1 MLRIL
6 AATLLAVLLRPL
18 PVGAEVDV
26 TLRGSPESMVRQHR
40 VAVEAEYTFV
50 ATLEEMEALAEEG
63 RLVSV
68 PGGPDYEVMDW
79 VFPYA
84 LPEVRTFVERFA
96 SQYRQACGE
105 RLVVTSLTRPASEQ
119 PPNSHQLSVHPAG
132 MAVDLRISQS
142 QPCRQFLE
150 DSLLGME
157 ERGLLD
163 ITRERAPPHYH
174 IAIFPE
180 PYGAFAAAR
189 IAEEERAAAA
199 TAGRP
204 RVDAAG
210 ETRARGRRGP
220 AVLLLMVLLIGAAA
234 GWAIWSMRRRVRRPP
249 PPAA

>member
-1 MLRIL
+1 MHRLLASTLPFVLAPSAL
-6 AATLLAVLLRPL
+6 AADV
-18 PVGAEVDV
+18 EV

-50 ATLEEMEALAEEG
+50 GTLEEMEALAEEG

-96 SQYRQACGE
+96 SQYRAACGE
-105 RLVVTSLTRPASEQ
+105 RLVVTSLTRPYSEQ
-119 PPNSHQLSVHPAG
+119 PPNAHPLSVHPAG

-174 IAIFPE
+174 VAIFPE

-199 TAGRP
+199 SAGRP
-204 RVDAAG
+204 RAEAAG
-210 ETRARGRRGP
+210 ETRARGRRG
-220 AVLLLMVLLIGAAA
+220 ATVLLLVALLIGAGA
-234 GWAIWSMRRRVRRPP
+234 GYAVWSMRRPP
-249 PPAA
+249 PSAA